1 MTTQTHIRTRTQP
14 QTRSQTQT
22 THIRQSAGTFTEP
35 RTVAAFRR
43 IKLLLGGYLG
53 VSALTLA
60 GIAVMRHHTA
70 EVDAAVWTRG
80 TIVVASALLTFF
92 FAVCAARGARWA
104 FLRLRIVS
112 LVMVAAVAVIIALP
126 GTFPVWMKI
135 EQGIC
140 GLLMLGVVRLVN
152 GKHLRS
158 LFARR

>member
-1 MTTQTHIRTRTQP
+1 MTTQT
-14 QTRSQTQT
+14 QTRNPTQNQNT
-22 THIRQSAGTFTEP
+22 YNPQSASPFTEP
-35 RTVAAFRR
+35 RTVETFRK

-70 EVDAAVWTRG
+70 EVNSAVWTRG
-80 TIVVASALLTFF
+80 TIVVASALLTFS

-112 LVMVAAVAVIIALP
+112 LVMVVAVAAIVSLP

-135 EQGIC
+135 EQGVC
-140 GLLMLGVVRLVN
+140 GLLMLGVVRLIN
-152 GKHLRS
+152 GRHLRS